1 LNAGEFKNIPALS
14 IRQPWA
20 WFITRPDLTDPVVRR
35 RECKNVENRDWQTSF
50 RGRVLIHASKTFT
63 EKAFDEAMIF
73 AGLRMPGVR
82 EPRRDELLF
91 GGIVGSARII
101 SCAVGMGD
109 CPWFTGPYGFVIEEI
124 EPLPLI
130 PCRGMQG
137 FFMPKL
143 P

>member
-1 LNAGEFKNIPALS
+1 MNTDKFKNIPALS

-20 WFITRPDLTDPVVRR
+20 WLITRPDLTDAVARE
-35 RECKNVENRDWQTSF
+35 RECKNVENRDWKTEF

-73 AGLRMPGVR
+73 AGLRAPGVR
-82 EPRRDELLF
+82 EPRRDELCF
-91 GGIVGSARII
+91 GGIVGSARLVACL
-101 SCAVGMGD
+101 SNSNN
-109 CPWFTGPYGFVIEEI
+109 PWFTGLYGFVLDDIQ
-124 EPLPLI
+124 PLEFI
-130 PCRGMQG
+130 PCRGLQG